1 MRDIETA
8 AAAVERATGQ
18 AELASAHI
26 EVVAVA
32 DIELRVGGEPV
43 TLEAGG
49 TWSANATT
57 PTEIEVP
64 GVLTARVVPG
74 APASDTQAKL
84 DAAQQVLTAALA
96 AARVDDVAGSAC
108 PRSTAPRTGERPRQ
122 VDRDRQRPHR

>member
-1 MRDIETA
+1 M
-8 AAAVERATGQ
+8 
-18 AELASAHI
+18 ASAHI

-57 PTEIEVP
+57 PTDIDVP
-64 GVLTARVVPG
+64 GVLAARVAPG

-84 DAAQQVLTAALA
+84 DAAQQVLATALA
-96 AARVDDVAGSAC
+96 AVRVDDVAEARVLDNAVGNW
-108 PRSTAPRTGERPRQ
+108 
-122 VDRDRQRPHR
+122 